1 MAQVTVTINNRG
13 YQIACDDGQEQH
25 LVKLAGYVDKRVGEL
40 TAAMGQIGDMRLL
53 VMASLLIA
61 DELADAR
68 KANEQQQKSLEDE
81 KKKKTNLTPEAE
93 EALAQ
98 GIETLA
104 LKIEEIAA
112 RLEAA

>member
-40 TAAMGQIGDMRLL
+40 TSAMGQIGDMRLL

-68 KANEQQQKSLEDE
+68 KSIDQSNKSLEDE
-81 KKKKTNLTPEAE
+81 KRKKATLTPEAE

-104 LKIEEIAA
+104 HRIEEIAA